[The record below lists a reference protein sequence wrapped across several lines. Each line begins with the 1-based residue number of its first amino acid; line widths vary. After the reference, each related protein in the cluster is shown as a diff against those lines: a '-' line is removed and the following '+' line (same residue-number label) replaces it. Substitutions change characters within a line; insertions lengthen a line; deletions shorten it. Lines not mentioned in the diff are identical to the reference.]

1 MKKRILAILM
11 ATIMCCLQLA
21 EFVPAE
27 KVKAAYSVSEE
38 DIYYRCPEYLDNKA
52 YDNYMARCEERI
64 EKGMSTINDA
74 EGLGASILYSLQ
86 NGADIII
93 SELASKAGIGQSTKD
108 KLNKEVVYQLIQ
120 AYLSSDTSATNTVS
134 QIGNAYSTISDA
146 YNVANATDLYNYKV
160 SLKNSSLNLSD
171 NQVDKLVDMYTD
183 SDTFS
188 KILGYAG
195 NAQKALKIITAYIE
209 MQDLDLAVLNKLDDA
224 FSSMDSEFASAIR
237 SIMSDRTSDFLTF
250 AKKNYL
256 QDEIIKKMVSAVAKY
271 GSSPVVFVKNV
282 CANILGKIYKSFCP
296 TADQIIQAGMCQAYT
311 YLARN
316 KVNKLRKEFKNG
328 KASAEK
334 IEQYKVVYGFYIT
347 TMKTTMDKVAGCVN
361 GSDKSIKQALKSWAG
376 SLSGFTYATYMDRCR
391 SEASTDVSAGLLKIS
406 GNTVTR
412 KTPNGTT
419 IDGNYDSTE
428 SIKARLAAI
437 KQKYPPNQGATWK
450 GDWGGATQCFGFAR
464 MVFFFLYGKEMP
476 ARYYSNARYQYRD
489 ENGVNKVGQL
499 TGNFTAAQ
507 VQQLFAQAKIG
518 DVIQASTTASS
529 GQHTMIF
536 TGLTSKGITVYD
548 CNAAV
553 NGCAPGGCGI
563 NEWERSY
570 SELAKGTYGYGSS
583 NGGITI
589 YRADNYA
596 SIYGDGDDVF
606 YDDSANFI
614 IKDGVLVKY
623 TGWQPFVEI
632 PDTVTAIGD
641 EAFLNNKTMIH
652 VLIPD
657 SVTSIGES
665 AFEGCT
671 SLLSVSIPDSVE
683 SIGQSAFEGCTSL
696 GYAHLPNNV
705 KYTVIGSNLFR
716 ECSVLKEIEL
726 PDSIIKI
733 GARAFEECHLLE
745 QVSFNEKITLIDYE
759 AFKDCESITDLVLPQ
774 YVTEL
779 EWESFAGCD
788 GITELE
794 IPKSLK
800 KATAYGYSGTAR
812 FGPFSECDNLSRI
825 TFQKGTKEIAE
836 GLFGNCTGLKEI
848 EIPNSVT
855 KIGRA
860 AFTWCTNLETV
871 KFSTNLVDIDDVAF
885 YHCDNLVVLNFPDVV
900 TRIGARTFEECNS
913 LKEVILPSSLTEL
926 EWQAFASCSQI
937 RKVEIPKGLKKA
949 ETWGDGWYPKSGP
962 FSDCNNLT
970 EVVFEEGITKV
981 ADGLFGNCTGLE
993 EIIIPNTVKEIGE
1006 GAFTYCSNLKK
1017 VKLSDSIERIDYV
1030 AFRKCTVLEN
1040 IEVPES
1046 LKSIGA
1052 GAFVDCQTITEI
1064 NLPDSV
1070 SEIGDS
1076 VFQGC
1081 KKLEKVKLPSELY
1094 EIEDYMFADCV
1105 SLKEIIFPKKIK
1117 SIGTE
1122 AFLNCITIED
1132 LNLAQSISEINES
1145 AFDGCEGL
1153 NKINLP
1159 KDLMY
1164 IRKAAFRNCSSLIQV
1179 KMSNLVNYMGD
1190 NVFKNCNFLTDIVLS
1205 ARIKAIPSQTFQG
1218 CSSLE
1223 SIILPY
1229 QVETIEDNAFKNCTK
1244 LKKITIPKATTSI
1257 SDSAFSYPDKM
1268 TIYGVAGSY
1277 AEQYAKENDIAFVA
1291 QQIATE
1297 KITLSET
1304 GMTLGRNEKYQLTAG
1319 LNPMDSTDEVIWS
1332 SSDEKIAKVDKTGN
1346 VEAISAGEAVITAK
1360 SGEKTAICKVTVNIP
1375 ITSIY
1380 LNKTSIELNSIGDS
1394 YQLNASYYPSDAD
1407 GAITW
1412 KSDDEGIASVD
1423 QTGKVTAVGKGTTTI
1438 TVSCGKVKDTCT
1450 IVSKGESDGSQ
1461 IIPSPS
1467 PQPSVKPNPDNQPAN
1482 TPKPSMT
1489 PQVPTKGNIP
1499 QSSQTVNDGKN
1510 SGQMAPLTKIK
1521 GVVAKNQKKCKVK
1534 VTWKKVPNSLGY
1546 QIQYATNKK
1555 FKKAKK
1561 KTVKYTFVTLKKLK
1575 KKKTYF
1581 IRIRAYKIADGKK
1594 AYGKWSTVKKVKIK
1608 R

>member
-171 NQVDKLVDMYTD
+171 NQVDELVDMYTD
-183 SDTFS
+183 ADTFS

-391 SEASTDVSAGLLKIS
+391 SEASADVSAGLLKIS

-733 GARAFEECHLLE
+733 GAQAFEECHLLE

-855 KIGRA
+855 KIGRE

-1521 GVVAKNQKKCKVK
+1521 GVVAKNQKKCKIK

>member
-11 ATIMCCLQLA
+11 AAIMCCLQLA

-183 SDTFS
+183 ADTFS

-256 QDEIIKKMVSAVAKY
+256 QDEVIKKMVSAVAKY

-316 KVNKLRKEFKNG
+316 KVNKIRKEFKNG
-328 KASAEK
+328 KASEDK
-334 IEQYKVVYGFYIT
+334 IEQYKVAYGFYIT
-347 TMKTTMDKVAGCVN
+347 TMKTTMNKVAGCVN

-376 SLSGFTYATYMDRCR
+376 SLSGFSYAAYMDRCC
-391 SEASTDVSAGLLKIS
+391 SEASADVSAGLLKIS

-412 KTPNGTT
+412 KTPSGAT

-623 TGWQPFVEI
+623 MGWQPFVEI

-657 SVTSIGES
+657 SVKSIGNS

-683 SIGQSAFEGCTSL
+683 SIGESAFYRCTSL
-696 GYAHLPNNV
+696 GYAYLPNNE
-705 KYTVIGSNLFR
+705 KYTVIESSLFR
-716 ECSVLKEIEL
+716 GCKWLTEIVIPPQLLEIKEGAFENCSSLISVELPNSIEKLGDEYGPVAYGSGGVFQNCTLLQEVNIPKNLQFLGAYTFFGCSTIDNIRIPKNITKTGYYGNFFAECDSLEHITFDEGITNIAEGLFHNCTSLKEIEL
-726 PDSIIKI
+726 PYTITEIGNGAFSGCKNLREISLPRGVRKI
-733 GARAFEECHLLE
+733 GDDYGNV
-745 QVSFNEKITLIDYE
+745 VS
-759 AFKDCESITDLVLPQ
+759 AVG
-774 YVTEL
+774 
-779 EWESFAGCD
+779 GC
-788 GITELE
+788 
-794 IPKSLK
+794 
-800 KATAYGYSGTAR
+800 
-812 FGPFSECDNLSRI
+812 
-825 TFQKGTKEIAE
+825 FQG
-836 GLFGNCTGLKEI
+836 CT
-848 EIPNSVT
+848 
-855 KIGRA
+855 
-860 AFTWCTNLETV
+860 
-871 KFSTNLVDIDDVAF
+871 
-885 YHCDNLVVLNFPDVV
+885 
-900 TRIGARTFEECNS
+900 S
-913 LKEVILPSSLTEL
+913 LKEVKLPKEL
-926 EWQAFASCSQI
+926 VYLGAYSFNGCINLEA
-937 RKVEIPKGLKKA
+937 VEINKKINEVGYYA
-949 ETWGDGWYPKSGP
+949 NV
-962 FSDCNNLT
+962 FSDCPALKNIL
-970 EVVFEEGITKV
+970 FEKGITKIP
-981 ADGLFGNCTGLE
+981 DMLFEGSNGLE
-993 EIIIPNTVKEIGE
+993 KIEIPQTVTAVGSRSFKNCILLKDIKIPDSVKQIDDNAFE
-1006 GAFTYCSNLKK
+1006 GCVNIEEFNFPDTISILGNGVLKGCSKLKK
-1017 VKLSDSIERIDYV
+1017 VR
-1030 AFRKCTVLEN
+1030 
-1040 IEVPES
+1040 
-1046 LKSIGA
+1046 
-1052 GAFVDCQTITEI
+1052 
-1064 NLPDSV
+1064 
-1070 SEIGDS
+1070 
-1076 VFQGC
+1076 
-1081 KKLEKVKLPSELY
+1081 
-1094 EIEDYMFADCV
+1094 
-1105 SLKEIIFPKKIK
+1105 FPKTLTKIPDCMFM
-1117 SIGTE
+1117 E
-1122 AFLNCITIED
+1122 
-1132 LNLAQSISEINES
+1132 
-1145 AFDGCEGL
+1145 
-1153 NKINLP
+1153 
-1159 KDLMY
+1159 
-1164 IRKAAFRNCSSLIQV
+1164 
-1179 KMSNLVNYMGD
+1179 
-1190 NVFKNCNFLTDIVLS
+1190 
-1205 ARIKAIPSQTFQG
+1205 

-1223 SIILPY
+1223 NIVTGEQI
-1229 QVETIEDNAFKNCTK
+1229 ETIGAFAYKDCVAFSKIDLKNSNVRKIGDSAFSGCKGLIMVDMGNQIETIGNYVFSGCSNLEEILLSETIKVIPKGAFEACLK
-1244 LKKITIPKATTSI
+1244 LKKIILTNGIQEVEEDAFKECINLREIFIPCKTKKI
-1257 SDSAFSYPDKM
+1257 SSLSFSYLD
-1268 TIYGVAGSY
+1268 ILLIRGVAGSY

-1297 KITLSET
+1297 KITLTET
-1304 GMTLGRNEKYQLTAG
+1304 ELTLGRNEKYQLTAG

-1346 VEAISAGEAVITAK
+1346 VEAISAGEAVITVKA
-1360 SGEKTAICKVTVNIP
+1360 GEKTATCKVTVNIP

-1407 GAITW
+1407 GAIIW
-1412 KSDDEGIASVD
+1412 KSDDEGVASVD

-1438 TVSCGKVKDTCT
+1438 TVSCGSVKDTCT
-1450 IVSKGESDGSQ
+1450 VVSKGESDGSQ
-1461 IIPSPS
+1461 IIPSPGS
-1467 PQPSVKPNPDNQPAN
+1467 QPSVKPNPDNQPAN

-1510 SGQMAPLTKIK
+1510 SGQMASLTKIK

-1561 KTVKYTFVTLKKLK
+1561 KTVKSTFVTLKKLK

-1594 AYGKWSTVKKVKIK
+1594 VYGKWSSVKKVKVKK